1 MLKNELKTQGDFLFR
16 YRGQLP
22 LIILVVGVVV
32 FIHQK
37 LMASANG
44 TPFPESY
51 YMVVCLF
58 VSLFGQLIRIVTVG
72 YTPANTSG
80 RNIAKQIA
88 DQLNTRGIY
97 SVVRHPLYVGNFFMW
112 LGVTML
118 TGNFWFIIAF
128 VFFYWVYYERIMYA
142 EEIFLLGQFGE
153 IYEQWAA
160 ETPAFVPAFRRFK
173 KSPLT
178 FSWKKVVKKEK
189 NGIAA
194 IFVLF
199 FLFNF
204 LSHALETGRFQWI
217 LRYDFWFYAAIIS
230 LVIYFILKVIKRK
243 TSLFE
248 EEGR

>member
-1 MLKNELKTQGDFLFR
+1 MLKKELKTQGDFLFR

-32 FIHQK
+32 FIGQK
-37 LMASANG
+37 LQFAASGAS
-44 TPFPESY
+44 FPPTY
-51 YMVVCLF
+51 YMVVCLSI
-58 VSLFGQLIRIVTVG
+58 SLLGQLIRIYTVG

-88 DQLNTRGIY
+88 DQLNTSGIY
-97 SVVRHPLYVGNFFMW
+97 SMVRHPLYVGNFFMW

-118 TGNFWFIIAF
+118 TSHFWFIAAF
-128 VFFYWVYYERIMYA
+128 IFMYWVYYERIMYA
-142 EEIFLLGQFGE
+142 EETFLYSQFGE
-153 IYEQWAA
+153 AYEKWAA
-160 ETPAFVPAFRRFK
+160 VTPAFIPSLKHFE

-189 NGIAA
+189 NGFAA

-199 FLFNF
+199 FLFDF
-204 LSHALETGRFQWI
+204 IAHALDTGRFQWTI
-217 LRYDFWFYAAIIS
+217 CFNFWFYAAVIS
-230 LVIYFILKVIKRK
+230 LAIYFILKIMKRK

-248 EEGR
+248 EAGR